1 MNNDTTPFP
10 TRSTLWSRLL
20 LAAALLCALPACV
33 HPEEV
38 NYIQNIPLNEQ
49 MSIPQSYQIVIKK
62 DDRLFITVS
71 SKNPTLAEMFNKD
84 SSSTS
89 SPRDDERGY
98 FVNTDGDIVF
108 PVLGRIK
115 AAGKTCSQLAT
126 DIEQEIIKE
135 GYIKD
140 PAVSLRLMNFKFSV
154 LGEVTKPGSYEIKGE
169 RLTLLEALSK
179 AGDLN
184 MDGNRDIYII
194 RENDGKRIASKI
206 DLRDSNLFQSP
217 YYYIQQNDV
226 IYVTPSD
233 RKINTRSEQLQ
244 MYPYLISGTSIALV
258 IIAFCV

>member
-1 MNNDTTPFP
+1 MKYLHLF
-10 TRSTLWSRLL
+10 RSPAPWNRL
-20 LAAALLCALPACV
+20 LAAASLLLALSACV

-38 NYIQNIPLNEQ
+38 NYVQNLVLDQASAINKEYK
-49 MSIPQSYQIVIKK
+49 IIIKK
-62 DDRLFITVS
+62 DDRLFISVS
-71 SKNPTLAEMFNKD
+71 SKNPALAQMFNKD
-84 SSSTS
+84 SGSVS

-108 PVLGRIK
+108 PVLGRIR
-115 AAGKTCSQLAT
+115 AVGKTCTQLAG
-126 DIEQEIIKE
+126 DIEGLIIKE

-140 PAVSLRLMNFKFSV
+140 PAVSVRLMNFKFSV
-154 LGEVTKPGSYEIKGE
+154 LGEVSKPGNYEIKGE

-194 RENDGKRIASKI
+194 PEDHGQRIASKV
-206 DLRDSNLFQSP
+206 DLRNSDLFHSP

-244 MYPYLISGTSIALV
+244 IYPYLISGTSIAMV
-258 IIAFCV
+258 ILAFCI

>member
-1 MNNDTTPFP
+1 MKPIRPFQFP
-10 TRSTLWSRLL
+10 ARWKYFL
-20 LAAALLCALPACV
+20 LAAALSFAFPACV
-33 HPEEV
+33 QPQEV
-38 NYIQNIPLNEQ
+38 NYIQNIPLDQQ
-49 MSIPQSYQIVIKK
+49 MNINRDYQIVIKK

-71 SKNPTLAEMFNKD
+71 SKNTELVEMFNRD
-84 SSSTS
+84 TGVTG

-98 FVNTDGDIVF
+98 FVNTNGDIVF

-115 AAGKTCSQLAT
+115 AVGKTCTQLAT
-126 DIEQEIIKE
+126 DIEQEIIKL

-140 PAVSLRLMNFKFSV
+140 PAVSVRLMNFKFSV
-154 LGEVTKPGSYEIKGE
+154 LGEVTKPGNYEVRGE

-194 RENDGKRIASKI
+194 REDHGERIASKI
-206 DLRDSNLFQSP
+206 DLRTSDLFHSP

-233 RKINTRSEQLQ
+233 RKINTRSKQLQ
-244 MYPYLISGTSIALV
+244 IYPYLISGVSLTLAIVLL
-258 IIAFCV
+258 CV